1 MRDER
6 SLYAGARLLAPWGNS
21 AVAMFGFRVPHTR
34 PLVGA
39 TANIFYTTTQW
50 GTVVAQTQVRPI
62 RNYARLF
69 HSYLNQL
76 KASTPSSRAPDPYD
90 ADMSMD
96 ISADVSM
103 QGVESIDVFDIST
116 YGVVTLNEEC
126 GLFQWVPNTSPL
138 RPVLMKGYEAR
149 CIKSGVGPPLALT
162 LIPLRPRIERDERH
176 LLAHQRATSTAEAL
190 PAAPLDLFSPLHF
203 PPSYRATDM
212 KYRTGKFTWSS
223 FGSAARQMQHTA
235 RAPESKGAEVHSTAA
250 AVAAIVAS
258 PGEWATIVCSPTAA
272 RSLPPQSPEVTSSRR
287 EVLRPV
293 TNTVGLT
300 GTLPPSD
307 DFEDWLLPA
316 LLSSESPLPEVDD
329 FEDLG
334 FQLI

>member
-103 QGVESIDVFDIST
+103 QGGESIDVF
-116 YGVVTLNEEC
+116 EEC
-126 GLFQWVPNTSPL
+126 GFFQWVPNTSPL

-149 CIKSGVGPPLALT
+149 RIKSWSEMNDTFWRIKDSSDKDATEMFQKKIGP
-162 LIPLRPRIERDERH
+162 
-176 LLAHQRATSTAEAL
+176 S
-190 PAAPLDLFSPLHF
+190 F
-203 PPSYRATDM
+203 PPVLTSPPRAVHVVY
-212 KYRTGKFTWSS
+212 KPASVWVAQR
-223 FGSAARQMQHTA
+223 SAL
-235 RAPESKGAEVHSTAA
+235 AE
-250 AVAAIVAS
+250 
-258 PGEWATIVCSPTAA
+258 
-272 RSLPPQSPEVTSSRR
+272 
-287 EVLRPV
+287 
-293 TNTVGLT
+293 
-300 GTLPPSD
+300 
-307 DFEDWLLPA
+307 ED
-316 LLSSESPLPEVDD
+316 
-329 FEDLG
+329 
-334 FQLI
+334 